1 MDANREHDG
10 GSGGH
15 AHLSEESDG
24 QAGGDTLDPAIVA
37 VLLRLREAAVETPG
51 GAWSLAKLSKRARLP
66 MSALR
71 RALTQ
76 LDAAGLTQ
84 TLMRDDATGRAVL
97 TALGRELSDALAEQ

>member
-15 AHLSEESDG
+15 ARLSESDG

-37 VLLRLREAAVETPG
+37 VLLRLREAAVERPG

-66 MSALR
+66 MSVLR

-84 TLMRDDATGRAVL
+84 TLMRDDATGRAAL